1 MSRLDKINVLLV
13 EDNPGDARLVEIML
27 NEVQSNPVILN
38 HVSSLAAAHD
48 FLNSKEVDLVLLDL
62 SLPDSQGLECINK
75 IQLLNNSL
83 AIIILTGLDDQDF
96 AIKTMQQGAQDYL
109 VKGEGDG
116 HLMLRAIHYAIERK
130 QIEQRLTKLVHFDS
144 LTGLANREYFNI
156 TFTRAVE
163 QADRRNQ
170 TLGLMFLD
178 LDHFKE
184 INDTL
189 GHLMGDKLLVCI
201 AERLKSCVRSIDF
214 IARLGGDEFV
224 IILDDI
230 KTSKIATNIA
240 EKILSA
246 LSNPVDLANTEV
258 FISSSIG
265 ITLFPDDGDNV
276 NDLLKHAD
284 VAMYK
289 AKDLGRNNFQFYTSE
304 LNTKIIQAIDIKND
318 LRGAIGRNEL
328 TLYYQP
334 KISIIDNKIIGA
346 EALLRWH
353 HPVRGMVPPN
363 DFIPIAEQSGL
374 IIDIGQ
380 WVIREAIKQTKKWQ
394 QTLLPDFSMAI
405 NLSVKQF
412 HNRDLI
418 EFIETELGHSGVNA
432 STIELEIT
440 ESLLMEKSDQEQDI
454 LKELSEKGFKI
465 SMDDFGTGYSS
476 LSYLKR
482 FTIDVLKIDRS
493 FISDVMS
500 NPDDAEIV
508 KAIIVMAHALK
519 LTVVAEGVESEAQLG
534 FLKQLKCDQS
544 QGFLVS
550 KPIPAREFEQ
560 LFREKNDEY

>member
-1 MSRLDKINVLLV
+1 MSRLDKIIVLLV
-13 EDNPGDARLVEIML
+13 EDNLGDARLVEIML

-130 QIEQRLTKLVHFDS
+130 QIEQRLTKLAHFDS

-328 TLYYQP
+328 TLFYQP
-334 KISIIDNKIIGA
+334 KISIIDNKIVGA
-346 EALLRWH
+346 EALLRWQ

-380 WVIREAIKQTKKWQ
+380 WVIAEAIKQTKKWQ

-476 LSYLKR
+476 LSYIKR

-519 LTVVAEGVESEAQLG
+519 LTVVAEGVESEAQLD

-550 KPIPAREFEQ
+550 KPIPATEFEQ
-560 LFREKNDEY
+560 LFREKNDE

>member
-27 NEVQSNPVILN
+27 NEVQPNPVILN
-38 HVSSLAAAHD
+38 HVSSLATAHD
-48 FLNSKEVDLVLLDL
+48 FLNSNEVDLVLLDL
-62 SLPDSQGLECINK
+62 SLPDGQGLECINK
-75 IQLLNNSL
+75 VQLLNNSL

-130 QIEQRLTKLVHFDS
+130 QIEQRLTKLAHFDS

-380 WVIREAIKQTKKWQ
+380 WVIREAIKQAKKWQ

-418 EFIETELGHSGVNA
+418 EFIETELGHSGINA

-519 LTVVAEGVESEAQLG
+519 LTVVAEGVESEAQMD

-550 KPIPAREFEQ
+550 KPIPAPEFEQ
-560 LFREKNDEY
+560 LFREKNNE

>member
-130 QIEQRLTKLVHFDS
+130 QIEQRLTKLAHFDS

-380 WVIREAIKQTKKWQ
+380 WVIREAIKQAKKWQ

-418 EFIETELGHSGVNA
+418 EFIETELGHSGINA

-550 KPIPAREFEQ
+550 KPIPATEFEQ
-560 LFREKNDEY
+560 LFREKNDE